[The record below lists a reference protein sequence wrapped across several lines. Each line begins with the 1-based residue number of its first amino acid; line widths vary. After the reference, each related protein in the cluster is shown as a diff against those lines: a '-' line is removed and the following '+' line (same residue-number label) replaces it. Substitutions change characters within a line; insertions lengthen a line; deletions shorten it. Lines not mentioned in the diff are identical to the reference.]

1 MLFVCALHFY
11 DGDGFGIE
19 FHVEALDGTVVPAG
33 FANQE
38 EEDDD
43 INPKKDTDGTSE
55 TEKDEK
61 DKPTP
66 SDAPSDKPEGEQ
78 QKGSSGTEEMVE
90 VLDMDDSVERRGD
103 TLLGVFAITDGSKS
117 VPSKRWYHMVKEDE
131 AVAAKSAPSKVGCVP
146 LGWSDNSTQTSS
158 FSLPQQVPEDV
169 NGSVRSG
176 TEVSDFPMSSL
187 CCKAAVQDSSVTD
200 HSDFGQPI
208 VNKEGMG
215 DIPQSSLPIEANCM
229 GDLMSPNLKFST
241 NFAHSSPHFCSPPVS
256 VSPSPPQGRNG
267 LTPIVL
273 RSPPMNTPKDNV
285 TTRGTGVFLGGR
297 YSQKEVIAYGG
308 ISEGG
313 IFGVRT
319 SERVRAQPNADET
332 QLKRAQ
338 LIAQAKEDILY

>member
-1 MLFVCALHFY
+1 
-11 DGDGFGIE
+11 
-19 FHVEALDGTVVPAG
+19 
-33 FANQE
+33 
-38 EEDDD
+38 
-43 INPKKDTDGTSE
+43 
-55 TEKDEK
+55 
-61 DKPTP
+61 
-66 SDAPSDKPEGEQ
+66 
-78 QKGSSGTEEMVE
+78 
-90 VLDMDDSVERRGD
+90 
-103 TLLGVFAITDGSKS
+103 
-117 VPSKRWYHMVKEDE
+117 MVKEDE

-200 HSDFGQPI
+200 HSDFGQPV

-338 LIAQAKEDILY
+338 LIAQAKEDILYSGTIIPSKFTIASIPNDVIAARASKLGISLGDSPSNVTDSISKIKDIDLNRTLIMLKNKKRLSEQY